1 MSTRTRRLDVK
12 NETQPNPPSIRGI
25 SKWSKMPDVRTLLKK
40 HFKQYFKMSTFSG
53 IFAKGII
60 TGLLFVRS

>member
-40 HFKQYFKMSTFSG
+40 HFKQYFRSTFSG
-53 IFAKGII
+53 IFAK
-60 TGLLFVRS
+60 LLFVRS